1 MNILAI
7 ILLVIGAFFSFSY
20 FNVKQSIVTK
30 TKEAATSTVEN
41 ENSYID
47 ERLNS
52 YFDIND

>member
-20 FNVKQSIVTK
+20 ANVQKSIVTK